1 MSQTNFTNDM
11 TEKAEQNFSNI
22 KESIKGLYEILNIN
36 FSENDFYNQ
45 IGQDNLIALYQN
57 LIELLLNEYGL
68 RKIIKKLGNS
78 ELTINIPLKDITIEK
93 EL

>member
-11 TEKAEQNFSNI
+11 IEKAEQNFTNI